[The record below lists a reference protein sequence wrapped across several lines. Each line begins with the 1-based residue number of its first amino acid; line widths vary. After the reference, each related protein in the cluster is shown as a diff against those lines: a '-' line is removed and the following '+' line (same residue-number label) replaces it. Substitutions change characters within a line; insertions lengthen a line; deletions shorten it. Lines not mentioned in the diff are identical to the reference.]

1 MFKDMKGP
9 ARPAPS
15 VPGLGV
21 NRYSPVTNWD
31 NDPFGVDVFEP
42 SPHFTQKKK
51 PPPRPP
57 PPKVGSRNPDIPT
70 KPSHFVRKPTV
81 LSTILSRKTRTTVA
95 NQNVNIVQHNAL
107 DFNIDIDA
115 HKIFPKCEPKNVQTG
130 ALIDLSS
137 PPSSP
142 TFTTRS
148 SSDGLSVDSF
158 GSDATTS
165 TNHHNNHNGGN
176 ASQTESGFEDD
187 FDLFL
192 NSKRPSK
199 EDTLDDFTALDPF
212 SPPPAVN
219 RPPLVRK
226 PTLSRELYE
235 GVNNIITQP
244 AAPLLKGPTIIR
256 AKPLRPKPPDNAAI
270 LKSTFGDS
278 FPVTTMTVNT
288 TRPIQKISNG
298 FGDTFESKPFS
309 WDEEDRSSDR
319 ELSPERDFSPPMP
332 TIPPPPPPAD
342 LEEEETSVWPVDVQD
357 FTSLDSSINDGG
369 EEPHAIALF
378 DYFTDHPD
386 DLCFSAN
393 SKIKLIRRVD
403 HEWLFG
409 SFRSGAQ
416 GLFPSNYVE
425 IKVPLPNE
433 APPPSPLIGIA
444 VAMYDF
450 EGDQPGDLHFKTG
463 DTIQVRYKINE
474 EWYYGEVN
482 GSKGQFPINY
492 VQMS

>member
-1 MFKDMKGP
+1 MDLFKDMKGP
-9 ARPAPS
+9 TRPAPS
-15 VPGLGV
+15 VPGMGV

-31 NDPFGVDVFEP
+31 NDPFGADVFEP

-57 PPKVGSRNPDIPT
+57 PPKVNKQPDVPV
-70 KPSHFVRKPTV
+70 KPSHFIRRPTV
-81 LSTILSRKTRTTVA
+81 LSSLLSRNKSKTTV
-95 NQNVNIVQHNAL
+95 NQNINIVQHSAMNEMVSSETL
-107 DFNIDIDA
+107 SDA
-115 HKIFPKCEPKNVQTG
+115 HKMFPKCEPKNVQMG

-165 TNHHNNHNGGN
+165 TNHHNAHNGGN
-176 ASQTESGFEDD
+176 ASQAESGFEDD

-192 NSKRPSK
+192 HSRKPNK
-199 EDTLDDFTALDPF
+199 EDTMDDFTNIDPF
-212 SPPPAVN
+212 SPQPVSNKPAIMK
-219 RPPLVRK
+219 K
-226 PTLSRELYE
+226 PILSKDLFEASSNFTSHL
-235 GVNNIITQP
+235 T
-244 AAPLLKGPTIIR
+244 APKGPTIIR
-256 AKPLRPKPPDNAAI
+256 AKPARPKPPDNSAL
-270 LKSTFGDS
+270 LKTTFGNS

-288 TRPIQKISNG
+288 TTPIQKIANG
-298 FGDTFESKPFS
+298 FGDSFESKPFG
-309 WDEEDRSSDR
+309 WDEIES
-319 ELSPERDFSPPMP
+319 SPERESSPPMP
-332 TIPPPPPPAD
+332 TIPPPPPPAIAD
-342 LEEEETSVWPVDVQD
+342 EEVTGDWTSD
-357 FTSLDSSINDGG
+357 FTDQFSSQEE

-393 SKIKLIRRVD
+393 SRIKLIRRVD

-409 SFRSGAQ
+409 SLRSGAE

-425 IKVPLPNE
+425 IKVPLANE
-433 APPPSPLIGIA
+433 SAPPQPLLG
-444 VAMYDF
+444 VATALYDF
-450 EGDQPGDLHFKTG
+450 EPVQAGDLRFLTA

-474 EWYYGEVN
+474 EWYFGECN
-482 GSKGQFPINY
+482 GLKGQFPINY